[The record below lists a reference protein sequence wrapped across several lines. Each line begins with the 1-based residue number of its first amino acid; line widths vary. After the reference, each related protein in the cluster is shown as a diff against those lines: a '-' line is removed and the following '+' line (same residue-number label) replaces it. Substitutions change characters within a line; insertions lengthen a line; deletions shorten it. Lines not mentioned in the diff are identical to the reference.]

1 MDWYSL
7 RMNIDGP
14 DNRTSSAAG
23 LSNELA
29 RERNREAA
37 ALLMMLGIRGS

>member
-7 RMNIDGP
+7 DMNIDSP

-29 RERNREAA
+29 RERNREAT
-37 ALLMMLGIRGS
+37 ALLTMLGIRGS